1 LRILMLAPQP
11 FFRARGTPFSVLQRV
26 KGLTSL
32 GHTVELVT
40 YPFGEEV
47 EIPGLVIHR
56 AAAVPGIRDVKV
68 GPSVSKL
75 ILDVPLFAT
84 AVRLARTGRFD
95 LLHAHEEAAIM
106 AGWISR
112 RYGIPHLYDMHSSL
126 PEQFAN
132 FERYNLRMIVG
143 FFRQLERYT
152 LDRADLLITVCPE
165 LEEHARREGFPRPHV
180 MIENTLEVTGERATD
195 SEIAALRSE
204 LGLGL
209 KRLVVYTG
217 TLEAYQGLELL
228 MAAAPEVVR
237 AIPESHFL
245 IVGGTPEQVAELMKV
260 AEAGEVGSHVTA
272 LPAVRPEH
280 VPTYHQL
287 AEVLVTCRIRGI
299 NTPLKLYQYLRAGR
313 PIVATSIRSHTQVLD
328 DRTAELVP
336 ANAAGIAAGIVR
348 VLRDTA
354 RSESLAEAAARAA
367 AERFSAEAYMTRL
380 RWVMEQAERLVESA
394 PASAAGSERG

>member
-1 LRILMLAPQP
+1 
-11 FFRARGTPFSVLQRV
+11 
-26 KGLTSL
+26 
-32 GHTVELVT
+32 
-40 YPFGEEV
+40 
-47 EIPGLVIHR
+47 
-56 AAAVPGIRDVKV
+56 
-68 GPSVSKL
+68 
-75 ILDVPLFAT
+75 
-84 AVRLARTGRFD
+84 
-95 LLHAHEEAAIM
+95 
-106 AGWISR
+106 
-112 RYGIPHLYDMHSSL
+112 
-126 PEQFAN
+126 
-132 FERYNLRMIVG
+132 
-143 FFRQLERYT
+143 
-152 LDRADLLITVCPE
+152 
-165 LEEHARREGFPRPHV
+165 
-180 MIENTLEVTGERATD
+180 
-195 SEIAALRSE
+195 
-204 LGLGL
+204 L

>member
-1 LRILMLAPQP
+1 
-11 FFRARGTPFSVLQRV
+11 
-26 KGLTSL
+26 
-32 GHTVELVT
+32 VT